1 MEAAFDTHAAVLAA
15 VRVFVAVGLAAVFWI
30 ATAWPAGDKFLVWAA
45 CRHAIT
51 PDPARATQATF
62 RGFIFAAVPTYVITF
77 YVLPQIDGF
86 AMFVL
91 ALLPLIV
98 VGVGIGV
105 SLGRAGEV
113 GVAMILLGSGMDP
126 TNTMRYNVVV
136 FFNGVLATIMGV
148 GVACLTHAIT
158 FPTDTAWKRR
168 VTERRLG
175 QCQSDCWVDQSDN
188 ELRYANAARGHKLT
202 RLSISAE
209 ALEDLDL
216 EAKTAEANYQ
226 QALAVCE
233 NAQINFD
240 RTVVHSPV
248 NGYVTNLVLDVGDY
262 ADAGK
267 PVLAVV
273 DQDSFLVEAY
283 LEETKLKFVRIGD
296 LAIVIP
302 LSGAPAIKGEVD
314 SIARGIGDTQNPT
327 GSNLL
332 QNVNAT
338 FEWVRLAQ
346 RIPVRIRLINVPKD
360 TILSSGMTVTVSIM
374 QETGSK
380 KAPVAEM
387 Q

>member
-1 MEAAFDTHAAVLAA
+1 MNEQKRFIFRGFL
-15 VRVFVAVGLAAVFWI
+15 RVGLTLTIATI
-30 ATAWPAGDKFLVWAA
+30 ATAAGIQLW
-45 CRHAIT
+45 RH
-51 PDPARATQATF
+51 
-62 RGFIFAAVPTYVITF
+62 
-77 YVLPQIDGF
+77 YVLSPWTRDGRVVANSVTVAAEVSGRIVSIRVSENQYVKKSDVLFTIDHSSYK
-86 AMFVL
+86 A
-91 ALLPLIV
+91 ALDN
-98 VGVGIGV
+98 
-105 SLGRAGEV
+105 AKAT
-113 GVAMILLGSGMDP
+113 VAS
-126 TNTMRYNVVV
+126 TKATM
-136 FFNGVLATIMGV
+136 
-148 GVACLTHAIT
+148 
-158 FPTDTAWKRR
+158 
-168 VTERRLG
+168 
-175 QCQSDCWVDQSDN
+175 

-273 DQDSFLVEAY
+273 DQDSFRVEAY

-296 LAIVIP
+296 SAIVIP

-346 RIPVRIRLINVPKD
+346 RIPVRIKLINVPKD

-380 KAPVAEM
+380 KARVAEM